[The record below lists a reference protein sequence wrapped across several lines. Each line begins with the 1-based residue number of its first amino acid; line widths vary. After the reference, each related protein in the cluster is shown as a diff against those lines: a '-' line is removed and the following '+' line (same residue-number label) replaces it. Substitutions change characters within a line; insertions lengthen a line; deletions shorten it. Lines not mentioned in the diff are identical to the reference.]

1 MGTPAPF
8 WRRYAA
14 YSLDVAIVLALA
26 LAPLAWLLRAF
37 PTALR
42 ATMDALQMRIWEL
55 FDASLQDATLAAG
68 TTPWQLSLRWAT
80 DPVLRAR
87 FEDLAGLLT
96 RATLLTAA
104 IVMAIAALWFVGFE
118 ASRRQATPG
127 KALLGLRVTDLTGGR
142 PSPGRVAL
150 RFVAGV
156 PSWLLLHLGHAMAA
170 WTKEKRAL
178 HDLIAGTRVQLREG
192 VEPRLPPWAR
202 AWLLLQAAAFFG
214 LSSFVLLSYARLLVE
229 AASGG
234 LG

>member
-1 MGTPAPF
+1 MGSPAPF

-14 YSLDVAIVLALA
+14 YSLDAAIVLALA
-26 LAPLAWLLRAF
+26 LPPLAWLLRAF
-37 PTALR
+37 PAALR

-80 DPVLRAR
+80 DPLLRAR
-87 FEDLAGLLT
+87 FDELAGLLT
-96 RATLLTAA
+96 RATLLATAT
-104 IVMAIAALWFVGFE
+104 IMAIAAVWFIGFE

-127 KALLGLRVTDLTGGR
+127 KALLGLRVTDLAGAAPGR
-142 PSPGRVAL
+142 GRVAL

-170 WTKEKRAL
+170 WTREKRAL
-178 HDLIAGTRVQLREG
+178 HDLVAGTRVELRDG
-192 VEPRLPPWAR
+192 VDPRLPRWAR

-214 LSSFVLLSYARLLVE
+214 LSAIVLVSYARMLAE